1 MISSSTVASFQSA
14 ESMSACHHCDN
25 YSTALIT
32 QQSSSSVP
40 AAAAAVLDYMYIDLS
55 IPELYTYIEY
65 VVGQ

>member
-1 MISSSTVASFQSA
+1 MVVTIVTITPRYV
-14 ESMSACHHCDN
+14 
-25 YSTALIT
+25 LIT

-65 VVGQ
+65 VVGQS